1 MKMGKIADVLGK
13 YKYPLIILVVG
24 LVLLAL
30 PSGSKSQGEAAI
42 QKDDEQR
49 LEMILE
55 SSMGVGQA
63 KVLLSENG
71 AVIVCDGAANP
82 EVKLCVI
89 KATEA
94 FTGLGCD
101 EIQVLKT
108 KQN

>member
-1 MKMGKIADVLGK
+1 MKYSRIIEKLSK
-13 YKYPLIILVVG
+13 YKYPLIVLIIG
-24 LVLLAL
+24 LVLISL
-30 PSGSKSQGEAAI
+30 PVGPKHTDEDMV

-49 LEMILE
+49 LAVILE
-55 SSMGVGQA
+55 SSAGVGSA
-63 KVLLSENG
+63 KVLLSESG

-82 EVKLCVI
+82 EVKLNII

-108 KQN
+108 RQN

>member
-1 MKMGKIADVLGK
+1 MKKSKVIDILGK
-13 YKYPLIILVVG
+13 YKYPLLVLVVG

-30 PSGSKSQGEAAI
+30 PSGSKSSDEASI

-49 LEMILE
+49 LEFILE

>member
-1 MKMGKIADVLGK
+1 MNSGKIINLLGK
-13 YKYPLIILVVG
+13 YKYPLIILVIG
-24 LVLLAL
+24 LVLISL
-30 PSGSKSQGEAAI
+30 PSGAKHSDEASI

-49 LEMILE
+49 LALILE
-55 SSMGVGQA
+55 SSAGVGEA

-82 EVKLCVI
+82 EVKLCVV

>member
-1 MKMGKIADVLGK
+1 MKSSKIIDLLGK
-13 YKYPLIILVVG
+13 YKYPLIILVIG
-24 LVLLAL
+24 LVLISL
-30 PSGSKSQGEAAI
+30 PSGSGRSDESSI

-49 LEMILE
+49 LALILE
-55 SSMGVGQA
+55 SSAGVGEA

-82 EVKLCVI
+82 EVKLRVV

-94 FTGLGCD
+94 FTGLSCD